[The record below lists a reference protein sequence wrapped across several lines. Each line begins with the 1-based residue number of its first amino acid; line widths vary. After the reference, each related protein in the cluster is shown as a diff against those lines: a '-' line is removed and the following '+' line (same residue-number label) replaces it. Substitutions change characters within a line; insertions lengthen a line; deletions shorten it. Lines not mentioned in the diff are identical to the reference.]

1 MGWGSAGTPR
11 WGGLGLG
18 CQQHPRGGGV
28 PSPHWHLL
36 STASAAPTGLSH
48 AVNLA
53 RGPQGRDQVGL
64 QGWKALE
71 SPPPPTTTSLPPRPR
86 NAPQSRPTFR
96 EEKKGKGCTPHT
108 RPPSLRGR
116 PAAALTRTRRSRKG
130 QEGRRATP
138 PRAVAGGSR
147 EAARQKAQ
155 ARPSGLPAPSGLAP
169 GRQTAPRE
177 LTSAGKRK
185 HRGK

>member
-53 RGPQGRDQVGL
+53 RCPRGRDQVGL

-71 SPPPPTTTSLPPRPR
+71 RDSCEDWLLLWPSHRLLCGEH
-86 NAPQSRPTFR
+86 Q
-96 EEKKGKGCTPHT
+96 EKCCFSGI
-108 RPPSLRGR
+108 SGR
-116 PAAALTRTRRSRKG
+116 
-130 QEGRRATP
+130 
-138 PRAVAGGSR
+138 
-147 EAARQKAQ
+147 
-155 ARPSGLPAPSGLAP
+155 
-169 GRQTAPRE
+169 
-177 LTSAGKRK
+177 
-185 HRGK
+185 